1 LDDRASK
8 GSVMTRIRFQ
18 QSLEDLKERLL
29 VMAGLAEQQIQRAV
43 ESYRVRDL
51 SICDLVD
58 RGEIAVN
65 RMEREIDQLALDV
78 LAMEQPMAIDLR
90 FILAVIKIN
99 SDVERVGDA
108 AKSISDRVRIMDTM
122 ASGELP
128 VDIPRMASLASN
140 MVRRSL
146 QAFIEADAEMA
157 RAVLSMD
164 DAVDGMN
171 RAAHSALASLMAA
184 ESHRAPQALTALMV
198 CRSLERVADHATN
211 IAEDVIFWVQGADV
225 RHQGSL
231 GTQE

>member
-1 LDDRASK
+1 
-8 GSVMTRIRFQ
+8 MTRIRFQ
-18 QSLEDLKERLL
+18 QSLDDLKEKLL

-43 ESYRVRDL
+43 EAYRVRDL
-51 SICDLVD
+51 SICALVD
-58 RGEIAVN
+58 HSELAIN
-65 RMEREIDQLALDV
+65 RMEREIDQAALDL

-108 AKSISDRVRIMDTM
+108 AKSISDRVRSMDTM
-122 ASGELP
+122 AAADLP

-146 QAFIEADAEMA
+146 QAFIEADADLA
-157 RAVLSMD
+157 RTVLSMD

-171 RAAHSALASLMAA
+171 RAAHTALASLMAA

-211 IAEDVIFWVQGADV
+211 IAEDVIFWVKGADV
-225 RHQGSL
+225 RHQGDL
-231 GTQE
+231 EA